1 MTAADNPYFARA
13 AANRLWAHFFGVGII
28 DPVDDLGTDNLPSHP
43 ELLDELAAE
52 LARHRFDLKFLV
64 RAITASKTYQLTS
77 AATHESQNEP
87 QAFARMM
94 LKGLTPEQVF
104 DSLVTATGYR
114 EARPGEAVPPGFLN
128 PGTARAE
135 FLSKFAN
142 SSDKRTEHQTSIL
155 QALSLMNG
163 KFVADATGLQSSGT
177 LGALLDVPF
186 MDNRGRLDALYLA
199 ALSRP
204 MRPQE
209 AARLV
214 PYVNKG
220 GPSGDSRKALADVY
234 WALLNSSEFILNH

>member
-1 MTAADNPYFARA
+1 
-13 AANRLWAHFFGVGII
+13 
-28 DPVDDLGTDNLPSHP
+28 
-43 ELLDELAAE
+43 
-52 LARHRFDLKFLV
+52 HRFDLKFLV

-114 EARPGEAVPPGFLN
+114 EARPGEAVPPGFLD

-214 PYVNKG
+214 PYVDKG

>member
-1 MTAADNPYFARA
+1 
-13 AANRLWAHFFGVGII
+13 
-28 DPVDDLGTDNLPSHP
+28 
-43 ELLDELAAE
+43 
-52 LARHRFDLKFLV
+52 
-64 RAITASKTYQLTS
+64 
-77 AATHESQNEP
+77 
-87 QAFARMM
+87 M
-94 LKGLTPEQVF
+94 LKGLTPEQIF
-104 DSLVTATGYR
+104 DSLVAATGYS
-114 EARPGEAVPPGFLN
+114 ERPGAANVPPGFVN
-128 PGTARAE
+128 PGSARAE
-135 FLSKFAN
+135 FLSRFAN

-186 MDNRGRLDALYLA
+186 MDNRERLDALYLA

-220 GPSGDSRKALADVY
+220 GPSGDSRKALADVF
-234 WALLNSSEFILNH
+234 WVLLNSSEFILNH